1 MTNAWDASNAQV
13 AKPPFAKEQMPKK
26 HFLQLPKEYL
36 DLNSAS
42 THTLRANSVSTLQA
56 GEVGN
61 VIIQGVQGRKGAP
74 PATYTN
80 VGNTMIGNA
89 GAMLVAENNA
99 VSAPSP
105 AEDNAMRAEKENEIV
120 QIATAKIEA
129 RLLESQQANTAR
141 MVESQQAFFTQM
153 AAHFQSTM
161 SEHAVQSRSKDES
174 HSVEAGRMA
183 TEPRR

>member
-1 MTNAWDASNAQV
+1 MTNAWGASNAQV
-13 AKPPFAKEQMPKK
+13 AKPPFAKEKMPKK
-26 HFLQLPKEYL
+26 HFLQLPKKYL
-36 DLNSAS
+36 GVNSAS
-42 THTLRANSVSTLQA
+42 THSLRANSVSTLQV

-61 VIIQGVQGRKGAP
+61 GIIQGVQGRNKGDP

-105 AEDNAMRAEKENEIV
+105 AEDNAMRAENENENVLIV
-120 QIATAKIEA
+120 TAKMEA

-141 MVESQQAFFTQM
+141 MWL
-153 AAHFQSTM
+153 
-161 SEHAVQSRSKDES
+161 SRSKLFS
-174 HSVEAGRMA
+174 R
-183 TEPRR
+183 